1 MDKKSI
7 VIVALLAALVIF
19 WSPIM
24 IALGLLEPAPQS
36 PTPEQAISDTTT
48 LTPGATDQQYGQSTI
63 PADNQTQPAISTTF
77 PTSDSDSLALS
88 QKIDTITVETEK
100 YTILLST
107 FGGGPVSIK
116 LKEYSYPWQDKGPI
130 EMLPGA
136 ITAEPKLIFQDGQFD
151 ITGLN
156 YVCEQTGTID
166 VQSNSRTVTFTFTR
180 TDGAIIQKIYT
191 FYPDKYSFDLK
202 TIIPDR
208 RQFEIERS
216 FKLTWHNGLEAT
228 ELDEKGDYAASFAMG
243 LLPGDRIM
251 LGEDGIFGGDWEND
265 AAYIREVFDIT
276 WIGKRSKYFTAIM
289 IPRDGPGNAAEI
301 AGKKTRIKDH
311 QNETIQKKSIS
322 VSMTIPITDSDG
334 RLESNLTFYVGP
346 LDWDKMKSY
355 DIGLEEMFD
364 IGTTPFVGWLIRIFA
379 IPIMWLLPRMY
390 DIIPNYGV
398 IIILLGVMVKLI
410 TWPLSRKTV
419 KSMAGMRELQ
429 PKIEKLKEK
438 HKNNPQAQQK
448 AMMALYKEAGVN
460 PLGGCLP
467 MLPQMPLF
475 IALFRVFNT
484 TILLRGAPFTLWIDD
499 LSRGALTWT
508 DPYMVLVVIMALLMF
523 FQQKVSA
530 TDPRNKA
537 MVYIMPVVFG
547 FMFRTFS
554 SGLVLYWTT
563 FSAFS
568 LVEQYYGNR
577 MRARENR
584 QVN

>member
-1 MDKKSI
+1 MDKRSI
-7 VIVALLAALVIF
+7 VVIILLALLVIF

-24 IALGLLEPAPQS
+24 ISLGLLEPAPQS
-36 PTPEQAISDTTT
+36 PTPEQAIGDTASPDQSVTEIPGPQT
-48 LTPGATDQQYGQSTI
+48 L
-63 PADNQTQPAISTTF
+63 PADEQTPAGILTAI
-77 PTSDSDSLALS
+77 PRKAADRAAPA
-88 QKIDTITVETEK
+88 QQVDTITVETGK

-116 LKEYSYPWQDKGPI
+116 LKEYSYPWKGNGPV

-136 ITAEPKLIFQDGQFD
+136 RTAEPKLIFQNGQFD
-151 ITGLN
+151 ITRLH
-156 YVCEQTGTID
+156 YASEQSGTIN
-166 VQSNSRTVTFTFTR
+166 VQGSSRTITFTFMR
-180 TDGAIIQKIYT
+180 ADGAAIQKIYT

-202 TIIPDR
+202 IIIPDR
-208 RQFEIERS
+208 RQFNIERHYQ
-216 FKLTWHNGLEAT
+216 LAWRNGLTAT

-243 LLPGDRIM
+243 LLPGESFM
-251 LGEDGIFGGDWEND
+251 LGEDGFFGGDWEND
-265 AAYIREVFDIT
+265 TTFAREIFDIT
-276 WIGKRSKYFTAIM
+276 WLGKRSKYFTAIM
-289 IPRDGPGNAAEI
+289 IPRSGPGSAAEI
-301 AGKKTRIKDH
+301 SGKKSRVKDH
-311 QNETIQKKSIS
+311 QNETIEKKTLSIS
-322 VSMTIPITDSDG
+322 ITIPITDTDG
-334 RLESNLTFYVGP
+334 RLEDNMTFYVGP
-346 LDWDKMKSY
+346 LDWDRMKSY
-355 DIGLEEMFD
+355 DIELEEMFD
-364 IGTTPFVGWLIRIFA
+364 IGTTPFVGWMIRIFA

-398 IIILLGVMVKLI
+398 IIILLGVMVKVV

-438 HKNNPQAQQK
+438 HKKNPQAQQK

-499 LSRGALTWT
+499 LSRGALSWT
-508 DPYMVLVVIMALLMF
+508 DPYTVLVVIMALLMF
-523 FQQKVSA
+523 FQQKVSM

-547 FMFRTFS
+547 FMFHSFS

-568 LVEQYYGNR
+568 LVEQYIGNR
-577 MRARENR
+577 KRTRENR
-584 QVN
+584 QIT

>member
-1 MDKKSI
+1 
-7 VIVALLAALVIF
+7 
-19 WSPIM
+19 M
-24 IALGLLEPAPQS
+24 ISLGLLEPPPQS
-36 PTPEQAISDTTT
+36 PTPEQAVGDTTS
-48 LTPGATDQQYGQSTI
+48 LTPSAQQRQGVEIPPATYQTPGEFSATVPPSASDSVI
-63 PADNQTQPAISTTF
+63 PAQQ
-77 PTSDSDSLALS
+77 
-88 QKIDTITVETEK
+88 IDTITVETEK

-107 FGGGPVSIK
+107 FGGGPISIK
-116 LKEYSYPWQDKGPI
+116 LKEYSYPWEGNGPI

-136 ITAEPKLIFQDGQFD
+136 VSAEPKLIFQGGQFD
-151 ITGLN
+151 ITRLH
-156 YVCEQTGTID
+156 YHSEQSGTIT
-166 VQSNSRTVTFTFTR
+166 VQGESRTIAFTFTR
-180 TDGAIIQKIYT
+180 SDGATIQKIYT
-191 FYPDKYSFDLK
+191 FYRDKYSFDLK

-216 FKLTWHNGLEAT
+216 YQLTWQNGLEAT
-228 ELDEKGDYAASFAMG
+228 ELDEQGDYAASFAMG

-265 AAYIREVFDIT
+265 TTYLREIFDVT
-276 WIGKRSKYFTAIM
+276 WLGKRSKYFTTIM
-289 IPRDGPGNAAEI
+289 IPRDGPGSVVEI
-301 AGKKTRIKDH
+301 SGRKIRIKDH
-311 QNETIQKKSIS
+311 QNETIQKKNLSIS
-322 VSMTIPITDSDG
+322 MTMPITDTDG
-334 RLESNLTFYVGP
+334 HLESNLTFYVGP
-346 LDWDKMKSY
+346 LDWDRMKSY
-355 DIGLEEMFD
+355 DVELQEMFD
-364 IGTTPFVGWLIRIFA
+364 IGTTPYVGWLIRIFA

-398 IIILLGVMVKLI
+398 IIILLGVMVKI
-410 TWPLSRKTV
+410 VTWPLSRKTV

-438 HKNNPQAQQK
+438 HKNNPKAQQK

-523 FQQKVSA
+523 FQQKVSM

-568 LVEQYYGNR
+568 LVEQYIGNR
-577 MRARENR
+577 MREREHR
-584 QVN
+584 QVT